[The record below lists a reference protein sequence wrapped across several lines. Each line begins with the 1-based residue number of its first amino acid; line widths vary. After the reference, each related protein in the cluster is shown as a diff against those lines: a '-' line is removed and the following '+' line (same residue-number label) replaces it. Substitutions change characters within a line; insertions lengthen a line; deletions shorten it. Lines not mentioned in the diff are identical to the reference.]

1 MNLKLNS
8 SISILFL
15 SIFSLSIN
23 FYYGSLGVLPIDTF
37 AFFDTGFRILNGE
50 VPFNDYWTI
59 SGPFIDFLQALY
71 FLIFGISWKSYLL
84 NGAII
89 NLILT
94 LLSFF
99 FFKKTGLNNYYSL
112 FYSTCVAILAN
123 PSMGTPFPDHYSA
136 FFSLFAL
143 FSLFNAVEKKK
154 NIYWFLI
161 PILLFIAFFCKQ
173 TPTVYTIFLII
184 INIIIYLKFYK
195 DYKLFKPLILG
206 SLACII
212 FFIFVVWTL
221 KINYENI
228 IHQYILFPRTIG
240 VSRAVDWTFT
250 FNRVIGNFKHIYIVI
265 FPLIFILLMNLIRIK
280 NFYKTNKF
288 FYDFNI
294 IIFAFLL
301 IFHQILTL
309 NFIFIFFIIP
319 YICARLHVN
328 LKNNNIKLFST
339 LIIIFCLFVTVKFHL
354 RFNEQRK
361 LLGLENINLSSFYES
376 KNLSPKLSGLKW
388 VTRE

>member
-136 FFSLFAL
+136 FFSLLLYSAYL
-143 FSLFNAVEKKK
+143 MPWKRKKYLLVFNT
-154 NIYWFLI
+154 Y
-161 PILLFIAFFCKQ
+161 
-173 TPTVYTIFLII
+173 
-184 INIIIYLKFYK
+184 
-195 DYKLFKPLILG
+195 
-206 SLACII
+206 
-212 FFIFVVWTL
+212 
-221 KINYENI
+221 
-228 IHQYILFPRTIG
+228 
-240 VSRAVDWTFT
+240 
-250 FNRVIGNFKHIYIVI
+250 
-265 FPLIFILLMNLIRIK
+265 
-280 NFYKTNKF
+280 
-288 FYDFNI
+288 
-294 IIFAFLL
+294 
-301 IFHQILTL
+301 
-309 NFIFIFFIIP
+309 
-319 YICARLHVN
+319 
-328 LKNNNIKLFST
+328 
-339 LIIIFCLFVTVKFHL
+339 
-354 RFNEQRK
+354 
-361 LLGLENINLSSFYES
+361 SSFYS
-376 KNLSPKLSGLKW
+376 FL
-388 VTRE
+388 

>member
-1 MNLKLNS
+1 M
-8 SISILFL
+8 
-15 SIFSLSIN
+15 
-23 FYYGSLGVLPIDTF
+23 PIDTF

-212 FFIFVVWTL
+212 F
-221 KINYENI
+221 
-228 IHQYILFPRTIG
+228 LFL
-240 VSRAVDWTFT
+240 SF
-250 FNRVIGNFKHIYIVI
+250 
-265 FPLIFILLMNLIRIK
+265 
-280 NFYKTNKF
+280 
-288 FYDFNI
+288 
-294 IIFAFLL
+294 
-301 IFHQILTL
+301 
-309 NFIFIFFIIP
+309 
-319 YICARLHVN
+319 
-328 LKNNNIKLFST
+328 
-339 LIIIFCLFVTVKFHL
+339 
-354 RFNEQRK
+354 
-361 LLGLENINLSSFYES
+361 GL
-376 KNLSPKLSGLKW
+376 
-388 VTRE
+388 